1 MQKTCKQCSAQFEIT
16 SEDLAFYEK
25 VSPVFHGK
33 KELIP
38 PPTLCPECR
47 MQRRLAWR
55 NERNLYHSKSTL
67 SGKQIISLYSGEK
80 SLSVYPQDEFWS
92 DSWDQHKASQSI
104 DLNTSLMHQL
114 SVLQTKSPRIALLSK
129 NSVNSDYT
137 NHATDNK
144 DCYLSTV
151 LFRCEEVFYSRK
163 VFACKNIVDCLYIFG
178 NSELLYEC
186 FWVEFCYRSTYLRRC
201 FQMTDSHFCIDCRE
215 CNHCIL
221 CTNLRHKKYCI
232 MNEQLTE
239 KEYFSRAQAYLGKNS
254 SISFALR
261 LFNEIAV
268 KAVYP
273 RLEIRQAENCSGDY
287 LFQCNDCTQCF
298 DCAQG
303 DTLRYCIE
311 CDAAR
316 KTTVS
321 HHCMDVFGFGN
332 CEWIYEV
339 QAQANGHGSIVNN
352 FSYDVKNCTYIDN
365 CHNCSHCFACIGLRN
380 AEYCILNKQYT
391 KEEYET
397 LVPKIIAKMRADGE
411 WGEFFPASMSP
422 FGYNETVAQE
432 YFPLTKE
439 EVLKRGWKWHD
450 EEEKRDQYMG
460 PPYVIPDDI
469 TNVSDDI
476 TKHILTCEVTGKP
489 YKIIPQEL
497 KFYREMGIPIPR
509 RCPDQRH
516 KDRMA
521 LRNPR
526 KLWKRQCAKCA
537 AAIETTYAPERPEIV
552 YCETC
557 YLSTVY

>member
-1 MQKTCKQCSAQFEIT
+1 MRKSCRQCSQVFEIT

-55 NERNLYHSKSTL
+55 NERQLYLRKCDQSNR
-67 SGKQIISLYSGEK
+67 QIISLYSSDKPYRVYEPTAWWADNEDYRQQGLPWDEESLLSSVASLFMSIPHLSK
-80 SLSVYPQDEFWS
+80 MNVHCENCEYANQSYGSKNCYMSVATDFSEDCYFTDYSARCRNCSDCFSLS
-92 DSWDQHKASQSI
+92 
-104 DLNTSLMHQL
+104 
-114 SVLQTKSPRIALLSK
+114 
-129 NSVNSDYT
+129 
-137 NHATDNK
+137 
-144 DCYLSTV
+144 
-151 LFRCEEVFYSRK
+151 
-163 VFACKNIVDCLYIFG
+163 G
-178 NSELLYEC
+178 SELCYE
-186 FWVEFCYRSTYLRRC
+186 
-201 FQMTDSHFCIDCRE
+201 CIDCINCYHCCYVQRSVE
-215 CNHCIL
+215 CKDCFF
-221 CTNLRHKKYCI
+221 CFDCKQCKYCFGCTSLRNQSYCI
-232 MNEQLTE
+232 YNSPVSEHEWHE
-239 KEYFSRAQAYLGKNS
+239 KVGSLVFSSNLIGHSLNKSLQSRLLKPHLFS
-254 SISFALR
+254 SQT
-261 LFNEIAV
+261 NCED
-268 KAVYP
+268 
-273 RLEIRQAENCSGDY
+273 CSGDTLENCKRACHSFDMQNITDAKY
-287 LFQCNDCTQCF
+287 CQFMPSTSNDVYDCIGGGGELQYECSSVGVGYHNAFCHQCWNSVSGLYYCF
-298 DCAQG
+298 
-303 DTLRYCIE
+303 L
-311 CDAAR
+311 
-316 KTTVS
+316 
-321 HHCMDVFGFGN
+321 CMN
-332 CEWIYEV
+332 C
-339 QAQANGHGSIVNN
+339 
-352 FSYDVKNCTYIDN
+352 KN
-365 CHNCSHCFACIGLRN
+365 SFACIGLRN

-509 RCPDQRH
+509 RCADQRH